1 MATTNNAALAKV
13 QEYLENRARTEA
25 EFAAIYAKPHK
36 SLEECWKYIV
46 SEAKKQAVEQCA
58 CIADEDVFNWAVH
71 YYTEDEV
78 KAPET
83 TKAKVIATNPTTP
96 NTGNKIVPLKPT
108 ETKQPQKANKSDKP
122 IQLSLFDF

>member
-13 QEYLENRARTEA
+13 QEYLENRAKTEA
-25 EFAAIYAKPHK
+25 EFAAIYAKPNK

-78 KAPET
+78 KAPENT
-83 TKAKVIATNPTTP
+83 PTAKVTTTP
-96 NTGNKIVPLKPT
+96 TPKIENKIVALKPT
-108 ETKQPQKANKSDKP
+108 ETPKPQKANKSDKP

>member
-13 QEYLENRARTEA
+13 QEYLENRAKTEA
-25 EFAAIYAKPHK
+25 EFAKMYAKPNK
-36 SLEECWKYIV
+36 NLEECWKYIV

-58 CIADEDVFNWAVH
+58 CIADEDVYNWAVH

-78 KAPET
+78 KAPENT
-83 TKAKVIATNPTTP
+83 PTAKVITTP
-96 NTGNKIVPLKPT
+96 TQKTENKIVALKPT
-108 ETKQPQKANKSDKP
+108 ETKQPQKANKTDKP